1 MREAVVV
8 AYGRSA
14 IGKSP
19 KGTLKDTRPEEY
31 CAQVIKGVLAKMPAN
46 FDPAIIDDL
55 ILGCAFQ
62 EAETGTNVARNIG
75 LLAGLPESVPGQTVN
90 RFCSSGLQAI
100 SMAANAIKV
109 GEADCIMAG
118 GVETMSMVPMGGNL
132 NVPNVELG
140 CRVNQRAMTAMG
152 NTAENLAVQY
162 NISREEQDAFA
173 MDSHRKAIRAQDEGR
188 FDDQI
193 IPVDAVKYR
202 MNHET
207 GHVEKYKVPFSV
219 DEGVRRGLT
228 AEKMASLK
236 TVFKK
241 GGTVTAGNASQ
252 MNDAAAVVI
261 LMSADKAKELGIKP
275 IAKFLGFEVAGVDP
289 AYMGIGPAYAIPKAL
304 KYAGL
309 KMEDIDLWELNE
321 AFASQALACIKEL
334 HMEDALKEER
344 INPNG
349 GGIALGHPLGCTG
362 AMLTCKLLAELKRQ
376 GKKYG
381 CVSMCIGGG
390 MGAAGIYEMCD

>member
-1 MREAVVV
+1 MREAVIV

-31 CAQVIKGVLAKMPAN
+31 CAQVIKGTLAKIPG
-46 FDPAIIDDL
+46 FDPANIEDC

-62 EAETGTNVARNIG
+62 EAETGTNVARNIA

-109 GEADCIMAG
+109 GEADCILAG

-132 NVPNVELG
+132 NAPNVELG
-140 CRVNQRAMTAMG
+140 CHVNQRAMTAMG
-152 NTAENLAVQY
+152 NTAENLAVKY
-162 NISREEQDAFA
+162 NISREEQDNFA
-173 MDSHRKAIRAQDEGR
+173 MDSHRKAIRAQDEHR
-188 FDDQI
+188 FDEQI

-207 GHVEKYKVPFSV
+207 GHVEKYTVPFTV

-228 AEKMASLK
+228 PEKMASLK

-252 MNDAAAVVI
+252 MNDAAACVL
-261 LMSADKAKELGIKP
+261 LMSAEKAKALGLKP

-289 AYMGIGPAYAIPKAL
+289 AYMGIGPAYAIPKVL
-304 KYAGL
+304 KYTGL

>member
-46 FDPAIIDDL
+46 FDPEIINDL

-75 LLAGLPESVPGQTVN
+75 LLAGLPESVAGQTVN

-140 CRVNQRAMTAMG
+140 CNVNQRAMTAMG
-152 NTAENLAVQY
+152 NTAENLAVKY
-162 NISREEQDAFA
+162 DISREEQDAFA
-173 MDSHRKAIRAQDEGR
+173 LDSHRKAIRAQDEHR
-188 FDDQI
+188 FDEQI

-207 GHVEKYKVPFSV
+207 GHVEKYKVPFTV

-228 AEKMASLK
+228 PEKMASLK

-241 GGTVTAGNASQ
+241 GGSVTAGNASQ
-252 MNDAAAVVI
+252 MNDAAAIVI

-289 AYMGIGPAYAIPKAL
+289 AYMGIGPAVAIPKAL
-304 KYAGL
+304 KYTGL

-321 AFASQALACIKEL
+321 AFSSQALACIKEL

-349 GGIALGHPLGCTG
+349 GGVALGHPLGCTG

-381 CVSMCIGGG
+381 VVSMCIGGG
-390 MGAAGIYEMCD
+390 MGAAGVYEMCD

>member
-1 MREAVVV
+1 
-8 AYGRSA
+8 
-14 IGKSP
+14 
-19 KGTLKDTRPEEY
+19 
-31 CAQVIKGVLAKMPAN
+31 MPAN
-46 FDPAIIDDL
+46 FDPEIINDL

-140 CRVNQRAMTAMG
+140 CNVNQRAMTAMG
-152 NTAENLAVQY
+152 NTAENLAVKY

-173 MDSHRKAIRAQDEGR
+173 LDSHRKAIRAQDEHR
-188 FDDQI
+188 FDEQI

-207 GHVEKYKVPFSV
+207 GHVEKYKVPFTV

-228 AEKMASLK
+228 PEKMASLK

-252 MNDAAAVVI
+252 MNDAAAIVI
-261 LMSADKAKELGIKP
+261 LMSADKAKELGIKF
-275 IAKFLGFEVAGVDP
+275 I
-289 AYMGIGPAYAIPKAL
+289 
-304 KYAGL
+304 
-309 KMEDIDLWELNE
+309 
-321 AFASQALACIKEL
+321 
-334 HMEDALKEER
+334 
-344 INPNG
+344 
-349 GGIALGHPLGCTG
+349 
-362 AMLTCKLLAELKRQ
+362 KLLQDRGRGNVIRIGKPCPRLAPRDQIGLRNRLDRFDAPAQIVPIFGNTRGARQ
-376 GKKYG
+376 LRGHAHNGDVGLFNVVQVEGHDDPSSTVIIPQGVK
-381 CVSMCIGGG
+381 
-390 MGAAGIYEMCD
+390 

>member
-207 GHVEKYKVPFSV
+207 GRVEKYKVPFSV

-236 TVFKK
+236 PVFKK

>member
-46 FDPAIIDDL
+46 FDPEIISDL

-140 CRVNQRAMTAMG
+140 CNVNQRAMTAMG
-152 NTAENLAVQY
+152 NTAENLAVKY
-162 NISREEQDAFA
+162 DISREEQDAFA
-173 MDSHRKAIRAQDEGR
+173 LDSHRKAIRAQDEHR
-188 FDDQI
+188 FDEQI

-207 GHVEKYKVPFSV
+207 GHVEKYKVPFTV

-228 AEKMASLK
+228 PEKMASLK

-252 MNDAAAVVI
+252 MNDAAAIVI

-289 AYMGIGPAYAIPKAL
+289 AYMGIGPAVAIPKAL
-304 KYAGL
+304 KYTGL

-321 AFASQALACIKEL
+321 AFSSQALACIKEL

-349 GGIALGHPLGCTG
+349 GGVALGHPLGCTG

-381 CVSMCIGGG
+381 VVSMCIGGG
-390 MGAAGIYEMCD
+390 MGAAGVYEMCD

>member
-1 MREAVVV
+1 MREAVIV

-14 IGKSP
+14 IGRVRPS
-19 KGTLKDTRPEEY
+19 TLKDTRPEEY
-31 CAQVIKGVLAKMPAN
+31 AAEVIKGTLAKVPT
-46 FDPAIIDDL
+46 FDPALIDDV

-75 LLAGLPESVPGQTVN
+75 LLAGLPETVPGQTVN

-100 SMAANAIKV
+100 AMGANSIMC
-109 GEADCIMAG
+109 GQADIILAG

-140 CRVNQRAMTAMG
+140 CNRDPRAMTAMG
-152 NTAENLAVQY
+152 HTAENLAVEY

-173 MDSHRKAIRAQDEGR
+173 MDSHRKAARAQDEGR
-188 FDDQI
+188 FDEQI
-193 IPVDAVKYR
+193 IPVHAVKYR

-207 GHVEKYKVPFSV
+207 GHVEKYTEIFKV

-228 AEKMASLK
+228 METMAKLK

-252 MNDAAAVVI
+252 MNDAAACVLI
-261 LMSADKAKELGIKP
+261 MGRDKAEELGLKP
-275 IAKFLGFEVAGVDP
+275 IAVFRSFAVAGVDP
-289 AYMGIGPAYAIPKAL
+289 SKMGIGPVYAIPKAL
-304 KYAGL
+304 KIAGITQ
-309 KMEDIDLWELNE
+309 DQVDVWELNE
-321 AFASQALACIKEL
+321 AFSAQALACIKAL
-334 HMEDALKEER
+334 HMEEDLKNEK

-349 GGIALGHPLGCTG
+349 GGVALGHPLGCTG
-362 AMLTCKLLAELKRQ
+362 AMLTCKLLAELKRTN
-376 GKKYG
+376 KKYG
-381 CVSMCIGGG
+381 VVSMCIGGG
-390 MGAAGIYEMCD
+390 MGAAGVFEMC

>member
-1 MREAVVV
+1 MREAVIV

-19 KGTLKDTRPEEY
+19 KGTLKDTRPEEF
-31 CAQVIKGVLAKMPAN
+31 AATVIKGTLAKVPA
-46 FDPAIIDDL
+46 FDLALIDDI

-75 LLAGLPESVPGQTVN
+75 LLAGIPESVPAETIN

-100 SMAANAIKV
+100 SMGAYAIMCGQQDIV
-109 GEADCIMAG
+109 LAG
-118 GVETMSMVPMGGNL
+118 GVEHMSMIPMGGNL

-140 CRVNQRAMTAMG
+140 TKINTRAMTAMG
-152 NTAENLAVQY
+152 NTAENLADKY
-162 NISREEQDAFA
+162 GITREEQDVFA

-188 FDDQI
+188 FDSQI
-193 IPVDAVKYR
+193 IPIDAVMYK

-207 GHVEKYKVPFSV
+207 GHVEKYTEKFTQ

-228 AEKMASLK
+228 PEAMAKLK

-252 MNDAAAVVI
+252 MNDAAAVVL
-261 LMSADKAKELGIKP
+261 LMSKEKAEELGLKP
-275 IAKFLGFEVAGVDP
+275 IAKFVSFAVGGVDP
-289 AYMGIGPAYAIPKAL
+289 ALMGLGPVVAVPKAL
-304 KYAGL
+304 KLAGL
-309 KMEDIDLWELNE
+309 TSDDIDLWELNE
-321 AFASQALACIKEL
+321 AFASQAISCIREL
-334 HMEDALKEER
+334 GLQKALEEER
-344 INPNG
+344 VNPNG

-362 AMLTCKLLAELKRQ
+362 AMLTCKLLAELARTNKKR
-376 GKKYG
+376 GV
-381 CVSMCIGGG
+381 VSMCIGGG
-390 MGAAGIYEMCD
+390 MGAAGVFEMC